1 MRLNK
6 TVGLLAGTT
15 ALTLG
20 GFCYGNTD
28 EANTSA
34 LSQIAE
40 LKAELAAMKAQQGE
54 EWLTE
59 QRAADIR
66 GIVQDVLADAETRT
80 SLQSSGATAGYDNG
94 FFISSADGNFRL
106 NLNGL
111 VQFQWILNSA
121 KDRNTQWGFNVRR
134 ARMDFSGVLAQDWN
148 FKFQMQYG
156 SAYNVA
162 AAGVRPIEVTDPV
175 TNTSQV
181 IGAESGGGINV
192 LDAYLEREVDLG
204 GTMFTVRGGQFKAPF
219 LREWLVDDQN
229 QLAVDRSLL
238 NYFFYQG
245 YSVGLQG
252 EYASDSFRATIAYT
266 NGVGTPVGYNVG
278 SYGTSWLSSPT
289 QYSFAGRA
297 DFKLSG
303 SWDQF
308 DDFNSRPGTEAGVM
322 VGIGALYQKYNNNAD
337 DYVRQLNDPT
347 FGITTANSKVFGLTA
362 DLTWDFGGA
371 SLFASFVWQNVDAPD
386 AGLST
391 LNPWGFT
398 VQGGYFLTDDF
409 ELFGRYSYADLD
421 VPDSINGFPVPS
433 TGLDGFDSLNVV
445 TFGVNYFLS
454 SNVKLTA
461 DLSWSLDTL
470 GIFQSSGAGFRED
483 VDDSS
488 GNANDNQV
496 AIRTQLQ
503 LTF

>member
-34 LSQIAE
+34 LAQIAE

-111 VQFQWILNSA
+111 VQFRWILNGA
-121 KDRNTQWGFNVRR
+121 GEQNTAWGFDVRR
-134 ARMDFSGVLAQDWN
+134 ARMDFSGVFAQDWN

-156 SAYNVA
+156 SAYNLAGNPVA
-162 AAGVRPIEVTDPV
+162 SANPNYPV
-175 TNTSQV
+175 TNGSV
-181 IGAESGGGINV
+181 NV
-192 LDAYLEREVDLG
+192 LEAYVERDVSVG
-204 GTMFTVRGGQFKAPF
+204 GNTFTVRGGQFKAPF

-238 NYFFYQG
+238 NYYFYQG
-245 YSVGLQG
+245 YSVGLQA
-252 EYASDSFRATIAYT
+252 EYASDAFRATFAYT
-266 NGVGTPVGYNVG
+266 NGVGTPADLNAG
-278 SYGTSWLSSPT
+278 SYGTSWVSSPT

-297 DFKLSG
+297 DIKLSG
-303 SWDQF
+303 NWDQF
-308 DDFNSRPGTEAGVM
+308 DDFNSRPGTEGGMM
-322 VGIGALYQKYNNNAD
+322 VGVGAMYQKYNNNAFT
-337 DYVRQLNDPT
+337 N
-347 FGITTANSKVFGLTA
+347 NKVLGLTA

-371 SLFASFVWQNVDAPD
+371 SLFASFVWENIEPPVGSD
-386 AGLST
+386 T
-391 LNPWGFT
+391 NPWGFM

-409 ELFGRYSYADLD
+409 ELFGRYSYANADIPGGGNATKL
-421 VPDSINGFPVPS
+421 
-433 TGLDGFDSLNVV
+433 SLI
-445 TFGVNYFLS
+445 TFGVNYYLS
-454 SNVKLTA
+454 SNAKLTA
-461 DLSWSLDTL
+461 DFGWSLNEL
-470 GIFQSSGAGFRED
+470 GLFQSTGAGYRAD
-483 VDDSS
+483 VP
-488 GNANDNQV
+488 NEDNQY

-503 LTF
+503 LSF